1 MSGADACSW
10 RPVRSLDSGRA
21 QIVNTSVVA
30 VALLT
35 GVMLGLGGCG
45 SRSRTPET
53 PPVVL
58 SQAAWQQVDREIVMA
73 SRGATGS
80 AGDYARRSMRV
91 WREQVQA
98 RTESDFIP
106 WFTGYWTQQWL
117 TLKVAWYK
125 MSKDS
130 KNPIGDNRLAL
141 YLQEEYRERV
151 LEPVAEQ
158 INPDLIRERA
168 TELYVQLLGQQLQA
182 ISQRYRAAPDQFAL
196 HLNRIPAIAL
206 GPPAARD
213 ASVHQVLAARPFVQL
228 PAWRALDEQIRQI
241 AASNASASDT
251 GLSSVASKASTRLEA
266 TLAPRGAASAVAAAV
281 GKAAGLLI
289 SVASAGI
296 GAMMH
301 ESDRP
306 EMVEQLRV
314 ILNVALNEE
323 WQNLMENHGSGVMAG
338 VWSMAGQ
345 IEGNLRGGAES
356 LPRLDVLP

>member
-1 MSGADACSW
+1 MKQ
-10 RPVRSLDSGRA
+10 PVLS
-21 QIVNTSVVA
+21 
-30 VALLT
+30 VALFVGVLLT
-35 GVMLGLGGCG
+35 LGGCG
-45 SRSRTPET
+45 SRSRTPEP

-58 SQAAWQQVDREIVMA
+58 SQAAWQQVDREIVVA

-91 WREQVQA
+91 WRERVQA
-98 RTESDFIP
+98 RTEEDFIP

-125 MSKDS
+125 MSQN
-130 KNPIGDNRLAL
+130 KNDTQPDNRLAL
-141 YLQEEYRERV
+141 YLQEQYRERV
-151 LEPVAEQ
+151 LEPVAEE

-168 TELYVQLLGQQLQA
+168 TELYVQLLGQQVQGIA
-182 ISQRYRAAPDQFAL
+182 QRYRAPPEQFAL

-206 GPPAARD
+206 GPPPARD
-213 ASVHQVLAARPFVQL
+213 ASIQQALAARPFLQL
-228 PAWRALDEQIRQI
+228 PAWLALDEQIRKA
-241 AASNASASDT
+241 AASNATASDT

-323 WQNLMENHGSGVMAG
+323 WQSLMENHASGVMAG

-345 IEGNLRGGAES
+345 IEGRLGAQSEMA
-356 LPRLDVLP
+356 PRMDAFP

>member
-1 MSGADACSW
+1 MTQH
-10 RPVRSLDSGRA
+10 SL
-21 QIVNTSVVA
+21 A
-30 VALLT
+30 VALFLVLPLALT
-35 GVMLGLGGCG
+35 GCG
-45 SRSRTPET
+45 SRNRVPEN

-58 SQAAWQQVDREIVMA
+58 SKAAWQQVDREIVTA
-73 SRGATGS
+73 SRGASGS
-80 AGDYARRSMRV
+80 AADYARRSMRV

-125 MSKDS
+125 MSQHKDQ
-130 KNPIGDNRLAL
+130 PDNRLAL
-141 YLQEEYRERV
+141 YLQDEYRDRV
-151 LEPVAEQ
+151 LEPVAEE

-168 TELYVQLLGQQLQA
+168 NELYVQLLGQQLQTIA
-182 ISQRYRAAPDQFAL
+182 QRYRAAPDQFAL
-196 HLNRIPAIAL
+196 HLARIPAIAL

-213 ASVHQVLAARPFVQL
+213 ASVQQVLAARPLLKL
-228 PAWRALDEQIRQI
+228 PAYLALDEEIRKAA
-241 AASNASASDT
+241 AASASASDS

-266 TLAPRGAASAVAAAV
+266 TLAPRGALSAVAAAV
-281 GKAAGLLI
+281 GKAAGMAI

-323 WQNLMENHGSGVMAG
+323 WQNLMENHATGVMAG

-345 IEGNLRGGAES
+345 VEGSLGGRIEMQ
-356 LPRLDVLP
+356 PRNDAFP

>member
-1 MSGADACSW
+1 MN
-10 RPVRSLDSGRA
+10 RRSLC
-21 QIVNTSVVA
+21 VVWL
-30 VALLT
+30 VALLSI
-35 GVMLGLGGCG
+35 LSGCG
-45 SRSRTPET
+45 SRNRVQEV
-53 PPVVL
+53 PPAVL
-58 SQAAWQQVDREIVMA
+58 SPAAWAQVDREIVMA
-73 SRGATGS
+73 SRGAAGS

-98 RTESDFIP
+98 RTEENFIP

-125 MSKDS
+125 MSQNRDQPGS
-130 KNPIGDNRLAL
+130 DNRLAL
-141 YLQEEYRERV
+141 YLQDAYRERV

-168 TELYVQLLGQQLQA
+168 TELYVQLLDQQVQA
-182 ISQRYRAAPDQFAL
+182 IGQRYRPAPDQFAL

-213 ASVHQVLAARPFVQL
+213 ASLHQLLAARPFVQL
-228 PAWRALDEQIRQI
+228 PAWRALDEQIRR
-241 AASNASASDT
+241 AATANATASDN

-266 TLAPRGAASAVAAAV
+266 TLAPRGALSAVAAAV
-281 GKAAGLLI
+281 GKAAGMAI
-289 SVASAGI
+289 SLASAGI

-306 EMVEQLRV
+306 EMVDQLRV

-323 WQNLMENHGSGVMAG
+323 WQNLMENHGTGVMAG
-338 VWSMAGQ
+338 VWSLSGQ
-345 IEGNLRGGAES
+345 IEGNLAGKAGMEPALEAF
-356 LPRLDVLP
+356 P